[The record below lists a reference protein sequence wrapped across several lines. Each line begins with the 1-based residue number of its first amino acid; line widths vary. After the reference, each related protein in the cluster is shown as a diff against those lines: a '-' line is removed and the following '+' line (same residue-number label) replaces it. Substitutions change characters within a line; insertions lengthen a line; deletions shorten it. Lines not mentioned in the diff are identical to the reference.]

1 MTLAGATMAVFYD
14 PVQVG
19 LSVLAAVSASYATF
33 DLAGR
38 VTAARGSVRFAWF
51 AGGAG
56 VMGIG
61 IWSMHFTAM
70 LAFRLPIAAAY
81 DWPTVLLSLLI
92 GTLSSALALYIAIL
106 HKLSL
111 TRALLSGLAVGL
123 GIAAL
128 DYIGMASMRMAAT
141 TQFAP
146 LLLILS
152 ILLAIAFWLV
162 APSLPFDLRV
172 ETRGTIGRKIGSWLV
187 LAIAMCA
194 MHYAGTASGRF
205 TSACVSTDLA
215 EGFSLSPLD
224 SLGVGTVT
232 LIILSLA
239 ILIGA
244 KSRRRA
250 AQAEDLQRRV
260 IERTQELTDLNEKLA
275 ASEDRFRRVVETQS
289 EAIFVLSQKQIVY
302 INPAGMKLL
311 GGQREEQFIGK
322 DISEIVHPDS
332 LGSVKERMRESRRT
346 GVANASKEHT
356 LLCLDGSTVEVES
369 DSIPITWKG
378 LSATEAIA
386 RDITERKR
394 VEARL
399 RDYERVVEGLEEMI
413 VVVDR
418 EYRYLIANRA
428 FLAYRGLNRDEVIG
442 HSVAET
448 LKPGLFETIVKA
460 KLDECFQGSVV
471 EHNTTYEYPVI
482 DERDLS
488 ISCIPIESHGRID
501 RVACILH
508 DITERKRA
516 EQSLRKSQAELMR
529 MTRAA
534 TMGELT
540 TTIAHEINQP
550 LTAVVADVSAS
561 LRWLA
566 QQPPDLEETR
576 SALAMAVREA
586 NRASDVVGRIR
597 AQLKKTPPQMR
608 KQNIVPVIL
617 DALEMLRSELQGGG
631 IVLNTELAMNT
642 PLVLGDPVQL
652 RQLMLNLIMN
662 AIDAMNDV
670 GDRSRELLVRSSAHA
685 DGVLVQVQ
693 DTGEGLDPEAVH
705 RIFEPFFTTK
715 AEGIGMGLAI
725 SRSIVETHGG
735 RLWATANSPYGA
747 VFQFVLQQAED
758 RGY

>member
-1 MTLAGATMAVFYD
+1 
-14 PVQVG
+14 
-19 LSVLAAVSASYATF
+19 
-33 DLAGR
+33 
-38 VTAARGSVRFAWF
+38 
-51 AGGAG
+51 
-56 VMGIG
+56 
-61 IWSMHFTAM
+61 
-70 LAFRLPIAAAY
+70 
-81 DWPTVLLSLLI
+81 
-92 GTLSSALALYIAIL
+92 
-106 HKLSL
+106 
-111 TRALLSGLAVGL
+111 
-123 GIAAL
+123 
-128 DYIGMASMRMAAT
+128 
-141 TQFAP
+141 
-146 LLLILS
+146 
-152 ILLAIAFWLV
+152 
-162 APSLPFDLRV
+162 
-172 ETRGTIGRKIGSWLV
+172 
-187 LAIAMCA
+187 
-194 MHYAGTASGRF
+194 
-205 TSACVSTDLA
+205 
-215 EGFSLSPLD
+215 
-224 SLGVGTVT
+224 
-232 LIILSLA
+232 
-239 ILIGA
+239 
-244 KSRRRA
+244 
-250 AQAEDLQRRV
+250 
-260 IERTQELTDLNEKLA
+260 
-275 ASEDRFRRVVETQS
+275 
-289 EAIFVLSQKQIVY
+289 
-302 INPAGMKLL
+302 
-311 GGQREEQFIGK
+311 
-322 DISEIVHPDS
+322 
-332 LGSVKERMRESRRT
+332 
-346 GVANASKEHT
+346 
-356 LLCLDGSTVEVES
+356 
-369 DSIPITWKG
+369 
-378 LSATEAIA
+378 
-386 RDITERKR
+386 
-394 VEARL
+394 
-399 RDYERVVEGLEEMI
+399 
-413 VVVDR
+413 
-418 EYRYLIANRA
+418 
-428 FLAYRGLNRDEVIG
+428 
-442 HSVAET
+442 
-448 LKPGLFETIVKA
+448 
-460 KLDECFQGSVV
+460 
-471 EHNTTYEYPVI
+471 
-482 DERDLS
+482 
-488 ISCIPIESHGRID
+488 
-501 RVACILH
+501 LH

-670 GDRSRELLVRSSAHA
+670 GDRPRELLVRSSAHA

>member
-1 MTLAGATMAVFYD
+1 MTSAGATMALSYD
-14 PVQVG
+14 PIQLG

-38 VTAARGSVRFAWF
+38 LTAARGSVRFAWF

-56 VMGIG
+56 AMGIG
-61 IWSMHFTAM
+61 IWSVHFRAM

-81 DWPTVLLSLLI
+81 HWPTVFLSLLI
-92 GTLSSALALYIAIL
+92 GILSSALALYISSR
-106 HKLSL
+106 HKLTL
-111 TRALLSGLAVGL
+111 TRALISGLAMGL
-123 GIAAL
+123 GITAL

-141 TQFAP
+141 TPFAP
-146 LLLILS
+146 LLVILS
-152 ILLAIAFWLV
+152 ILLAIAFWLG
-162 APSLPFDLRV
+162 ALSLAFDLRV
-172 ETRGTIGRKIGSWLV
+172 ETRGTIGPKIGSSLV

-194 MHYAGTASGRF
+194 MHYTGMASASF

-215 EGFSLSPLD
+215 EVFSVSPLD
-224 SLGVGTVT
+224 ALGIGTVT

-239 ILIGA
+239 IFTGA
-244 KSRRRA
+244 IPRRRA

-260 IERTQELTDLNEKLA
+260 LERTQELTDLNEKLA
-275 ASEDRFRRVVETQS
+275 ASEDRFRRVVETLP
-289 EAIFVLSQKQIVY
+289 EAIFVLSQEQIVY

-322 DISEIVHPDS
+322 DISEIVHLDS

-346 GVANASKEHT
+346 GVANPPKEHT

-369 DSIPITWKG
+369 DSTPITWKG

-394 VEARL
+394 AEARL

-418 EYRYLIANRA
+418 DYRYVIANRA
-428 FLAYRGLNRDEVIG
+428 YLAYRGLSRDEVIG
-442 HSVAET
+442 HSVDDI
-448 LKPGLFETIVKA
+448 LKPGFFETIVKA
-460 KLDECFQGSVV
+460 KLDECFTGSVV
-471 EHNTTYEYPVI
+471 KYNTTYEYPVI
-482 DERDLS
+482 GERDLS
-488 ISCIPIESHGRID
+488 ISYLPIESHGRID

-608 KQNIVPVIL
+608 KQNIAPVIL

-631 IVLNTELAMNT
+631 IILNTELAMNT
-642 PLVLGDPVQL
+642 PLVLGDAVQL

-662 AIDAMNDV
+662 AIDALNDV
-670 GDRSRELLVRSSAHA
+670 GERSRELLVRSSAHP

-693 DTGEGLDPEAVH
+693 DTGKGLDPEGVH

-725 SRSIVETHGG
+725 SRSIVEAHGG
-735 RLWATANSPYGA
+735 RLWATANLPYGA

-758 RGY
+758 RGH